1 MRPRLAVLVALGSL
15 ACGGGAPQAPTPQSL
30 QQTLTLFMAAV
41 KANDLDRL
49 GTLWGSDRGPASEW
63 MKPEELKMRVA
74 VIQKYLNHVGY
85 RVVEGPTPVPG
96 HDDQR
101 TFKID
106 LQRSSSCTVTF
117 PIELVRTHHS
127 TWVVNDVSLG
137 TLPTPGAPCR

>member
-1 MRPRLAVLVALGSL
+1 
-15 ACGGGAPQAPTPQSL
+15 
-30 QQTLTLFMAAV
+30 
-41 KANDLDRL
+41 
-49 GTLWGSDRGPASEW
+49 
-63 MKPEELKMRVA
+63 
-74 VIQKYLNHVGY
+74 
-85 RVVEGPTPVPG
+85 VPG
-96 HDDQR
+96 HEDQR